1 MNRKVRHLIEGIIV
15 VIGLVCCANQ
25 AEAMVKVQSFKG
37 VVEVFFE
44 KEQQWQPLVGTPE
57 LQAGDQIRTGQQ
69 GAVELRCDDGSL
81 VQLQEQTQVTISEA
95 KFSEAQKTRIFRI
108 KLLQGTVN
116 VKAVKVDFTRFTLT
130 NQSLE
135 ALRKEGLAIPIA
147 EGPKILQN
155 REVPEEAQFLDM
167 LKKQIGGKDTTKYK
181 FQILQAADTQQNV
194 FAIVTNIAVF
204 SMNPLKAA
212 TEATIATS
220 PTLAVTIQRDRVK
233 IQQTAEGTIKVIGL
247 VDGQEG
253 LSLPVKGVGVWT
265 RIGVDGDDRK
275 ITLESSSPLR
285 EIQTLIGGKDTILK
299 AENLPDTP
307 PFVLNYGGMI
317 TKLKEDQAVT
327 FGIPSYQ
334 VIPVEIPEFAN
345 AVFQFLEWAS
355 FILVDR
361 GCPELNGN
369 ENCCGASRIGE
380 QLPIETKQ
388 EQPVVPP
395 APYSPPKRPKQT
407 IGSPIMPEK

>member
-15 VIGLVCCANQ
+15 VIGLACCANR
-25 AEAMVKVQSFKG
+25 AEAIVKVQSFKG
-37 VVEVFFE
+37 AVEVFFE
-44 KEQQWQPLVGTPE
+44 KEQQWKPLAGTPE
-57 LQAGDQIRTGQQ
+57 LQVGDQIRTGQQ

-81 VQLQEQTQVTISEA
+81 LQLQAQTQVTISA
-95 KFSEAQKTRIFRI
+95 ASFVEAQKTRIFRV

-116 VKAVKVDFTRFTLT
+116 VKAVKVDFTRFMLT

-135 ALRKEGLAIPIA
+135 ALRKAGLAIPIA
-147 EGPKILQN
+147 EGPKMLQN
-155 REVPEEAQFLDM
+155 REVREEAQFLDM
-167 LKKQIGGKDTTKYK
+167 LKKQIGGKDTTRYK

-194 FAIVTNIAVF
+194 FEIVTSIAVF
-204 SMNPLKAA
+204 SMNPLKMP
-212 TEATIATS
+212 TEATISTS
-220 PTLAVTIQRDRVK
+220 PTMAVTIQRDRMT
-233 IQQTAEGTIKVIGL
+233 IQQIGNGTVNVKGL
-247 VDGQEG
+247 VDGEEG
-253 LSLPVKGVGVWT
+253 LSLPLKAVGMWV
-265 RIGVDGDDRK
+265 RLGVDLDARK
-275 ITLESSSPLR
+275 ITLESNNPLR
-285 EIQTLIGGKDTILK
+285 EIQTLIGNKDTILK

-307 PFVLNYGGMI
+307 PFVLNYGGMM